1 MGWRDRDY
9 AKFNDD
15 ERRALLGRGG
25 RGLPPSDEGRAP
37 TALASRPAPR
47 VSRGR
52 SRGLTSPTVLLA
64 ALVSLGALIFVG
76 STKNVSPI
84 HDFVTW
90 PIRTHHMAPHVV
102 APPASQAA
110 TGSHAPSE
118 QVVAP
123 PADVVGV
130 HWRTQDLAPA
140 RNAGRICVT
149 DPRHGQI
156 CASFVVG
163 ERPADNL
170 TREIERRGFRV
181 QSSG

>member
-9 AKFNDD
+9 ARFNDD
-15 ERRALLGRGG
+15 ERRTFLGASR
-25 RGLPPSDEGRAP
+25 RLPPSDEGRAH

-47 VSRGR
+47 VPPSR
-52 SRGLTSPTVLLA
+52 SRGLTSDTVLLA

-76 STKNVSPI
+76 YTKNVTGI
-84 HDFVTW
+84 HELVTW
-90 PIRTHHMAPHVV
+90 PLRSHSARGAGAVTL
-102 APPASQAA
+102 PPANSV
-110 TGSHAPSE
+110 PSR
-118 QVVAP
+118 QTVSP

-130 HWRTQDLAPA
+130 HWRPQDLAPA
-140 RNAGRICVT
+140 ANAGRICVT
-149 DPRHGQI
+149 DTRHGQI

-170 TREIERRGFRV
+170 TREIERRGLRV